1 MDSGVVFLI
10 FTCFSVVGSEIHT
23 LEYIYTA
30 LSKPVEVPGVYEF
43 TAMGILDNEQI
54 DYYNSKD
61 KTKIPRQTWMS
72 ERLDDNYWDKG
83 TSSRKSK
90 EQWFKVN
97 VEILMKRMNHNYSGL
112 HVLQWRHGCQG
123 EPQPDG
129 TLAFREGFDQY
140 SYDGGDFLSFDPK
153 HLQWVAP
160 VSQARP
166 TKMKWDHSQTLNQY
180 TEGYLKRECMDW
192 LSKFMGYGEKDLKN
206 QSAPG
211 VYSRA
216 KTTKT
221 PGKVIL
227 HCLATGLH
235 TRDVEVDIYRN
246 DDHMTE
252 ADGVTSTGI
261 RPSEF
266 SADGTIAKTYQLKKS
281 IEILKSDLDIYRY
294 KVTYRGDVTAAG
306 KWEPESDQVTMI
318 AIVVALVLLICCIV
332 AIVAVFLVLRY
343 KKKVTSSRSSTTT
356 DKELETQPLENGE
369 PNGTCIP
376 EAENLMHPNGEP
388 NGTSIPE
395 AEKLMQP
402 NGKSKGSSPSGS
414 IDSGRFSSKLGD
426 TPPDSSDSSTQSLNA
441 GGSNGSSS
449 PRSNTPLLNGD
460 ESSGSSTSGS
470 QRD

>member
-1 MDSGVVFLI
+1 MGSGVVFLM
-10 FTCFSVVGSEIHT
+10 FTCFSMAGSEIHT

-54 DYYNSKD
+54 DYYNSKE

-72 ERLDDNYWDKG
+72 QRLDGNYWDKG

-97 VEILMKRMNHNYSGL
+97 VEILMNRMNHSKGGL

-129 TLAFREGFDQY
+129 TLAFRDGFDQY

-160 VSQARP
+160 VSQARA
-166 TKMKWDHSQTLNQY
+166 TKRKWDDSQTLNQY

-192 LSKFMGYGEKDLKN
+192 LTKFMGYGEKGLKN
-206 QSAPG
+206 QPAPG
-211 VYSRA
+211 VYPHA

-227 HCLATGLH
+227 HCLVTGLH

-246 DDHMTE
+246 DDNMTE

-266 SADGTIAKTYQLKKS
+266 SADGTMAKTYQLKKS

-306 KWEPESDQVTMI
+306 KWEAPKLEGGHA
-318 AIVVALVLLICCIV
+318 AIICGVLLVVFIIILG
-332 AIVAVFLVLRY
+332 IVAVLFRKKISENCISVLRSFGS
-343 KKKVTSSRSSTTT
+343 KDTVTT
-356 DKELETQPLENGE
+356 DGSSNPTDTEMEKQNLTNGE
-369 PNGTCIP
+369 PNGI
-376 EAENLMHPNGEP
+376 
-388 NGTSIPE
+388 SVPE
-395 AEKLMQP
+395 AEKLKSA
-402 NGKSKGSSPSGS
+402 NGHA
-414 IDSGRFSSKLGD
+414 DV
-426 TPPDSSDSSTQSLNA
+426 
-441 GGSNGSSS
+441 
-449 PRSNTPLLNGD
+449 
-460 ESSGSSTSGS
+460 
-470 QRD
+470 